1 MLRIVN
7 LLAKEYNFDVNTA
20 ISIVNT
26 HFPEHGLKTETV
38 PTGEETVNTPT
49 NALLKI
55 INTQKEKEER
65 LNIWKNSVYKFLP
78 NLQSNN
84 IGNVGEMFLGKI
96 CEVQGIDSDI
106 DGTKTKKVG
115 GGDGDG
121 IINGK
126 TIEIK
131 TAHCGG
137 NLSYQHELGEFPWHA
152 DYMVFIDVD
161 PLCVYMTI
169 FPNFTEYQYKN
180 CVRCEPY
187 FPSRSFC
194 WRKKSGAFKF
204 DTTPKLN
211 EQSILNGN
219 TIKITQETSFE
230 SIGEFIRRI
239 IV

>member
-1 MLRIVN
+1 MYIVIIAIYIIMLRIVN

-26 HFPEHGLKTETV
+26 HFPEHDLKTETA

-106 DGTKTKKVG
+106 DGTKTIVYSKFGRKFIVPIN
-115 GGDGDG
+115 
-121 IINGK
+121 IILK
-126 TIEIK
+126 RWMKMFSKYIHYPMVERHRAREIK
-131 TAHCGG
+131 KC
-137 NLSYQHELGEFPWHA
+137 
-152 DYMVFIDVD
+152 FISV
-161 PLCVYMTI
+161 I
-169 FPNFTEYQYKN
+169 FIYHQRVSE
-180 CVRCEPY
+180 
-187 FPSRSFC
+187 
-194 WRKKSGAFKF
+194 
-204 DTTPKLN
+204 
-211 EQSILNGN
+211 
-219 TIKITQETSFE
+219 KI
-230 SIGEFIRRI
+230 I
-239 IV
+239 

>member
-1 MLRIVN
+1 MYIVIIAIYIIMLRIVN

-137 NLSYQHELGEFPWHA
+137 NLSYQH
-152 DYMVFIDVD
+152 
-161 PLCVYMTI
+161 
-169 FPNFTEYQYKN
+169 
-180 CVRCEPY
+180 
-187 FPSRSFC
+187 
-194 WRKKSGAFKF
+194 
-204 DTTPKLN
+204 
-211 EQSILNGN
+211 
-219 TIKITQETSFE
+219 
-230 SIGEFIRRI
+230 
-239 IV
+239 